1 MYNQERLKLMI
12 NFTNEEDAIFKKV
25 ELAYRQQ
32 DLCNLIK
39 VEIIKDIGNQEFQKR
54 VKKLK
59 ELLYKIQ
66 NISDYKEMQQYYEDK
81 TNPAYWNGEI
91 LTDIIDD
98 IIDDMLA
105 KERNNQ

>member
-1 MYNQERLKLMI
+1 MI

-81 TNPAYWNGEI
+81 INPAYWNSEI